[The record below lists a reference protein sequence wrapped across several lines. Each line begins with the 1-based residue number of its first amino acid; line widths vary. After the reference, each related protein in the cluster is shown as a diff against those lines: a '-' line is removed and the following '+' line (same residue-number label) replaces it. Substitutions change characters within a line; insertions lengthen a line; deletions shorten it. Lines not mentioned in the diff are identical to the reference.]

1 MIYLFTGDD
10 TKKKNVAY
18 EKLLKTLGKNVEVF
32 AIHKNDFNPIQV
44 ESFYSSAGLFFST
57 CVVIFNNVFDRE
69 EAHDFL
75 LKKIEEM
82 RESENVFIVL
92 EGKLKKTETD
102 VFTKK
107 KAIVSI
113 FELPKGKKEK
123 FDSFLLAYD
132 LEKKDKLN
140 LWIHF
145 RQAIDRGVG
154 MEELIGILFWKAKDM
169 ILKRNFSKFKE
180 NELKLFA
187 SRLSY
192 LLPEARK
199 EGLSDE
205 EAFEQF
211 LLEAF

>member
-10 TKKKNVAY
+10 TKKKNIAY
-18 EKLLKTLGKNVEVF
+18 EKFLKTLPKNVEVF
-32 AIHKNDFNPIQV
+32 SVNKNDFNPVQI

-57 CVVIFNNVFDRE
+57 CIVVLKNVFERE
-69 EAHDFL
+69 EAKDFF
-75 LKKIEEM
+75 LKKIVEM
-82 RESENVFIVL
+82 QKSENIFILL
-92 EGKLKKTETD
+92 EGKLKKIETD
-102 VFTKK
+102 IFIKK
-107 KAIVSI
+107 KSVVNI

-132 LEKKDKLN
+132 LEKRDKLN

-154 MEELIGILFWKAKDM
+154 MEELVGILFWKAKDM

-180 NELKLFA
+180 VELKHFA
-187 SRLSY
+187 LRLSY

-199 EGLSDE
+199 EGKSDE

-211 LLEAF
+211 LLEVF

>member
-10 TKKKNVAY
+10 TKKKNIAY
-18 EKLLKTLGKNVEVF
+18 EKLLKTFEGKVEIF
-32 AIHKNDFNPIQV
+32 SIGKNDFNPVQV
-44 ESFYSSAGLFFST
+44 ESFYSSSGLFFST
-57 CVVIFNNVFDRE
+57 CVVVLNNIFERE
-69 EAHDFL
+69 EARDFL
-75 LKKIEEM
+75 LKKIGEM

-92 EGKLKKTETD
+92 ESKLKKTEID
-102 VFTKK
+102 IFTKK
-107 KAIVSI
+107 KAIVNI
-113 FELPKGKKEK
+113 FELPKSKKEK
-123 FDSFLLAYD
+123 FDNFLLAYD
-132 LEKKDKLN
+132 LEKRDKLN

-145 RQAIDRGVG
+145 RQAIDKGVG

-180 NELKLFA
+180 SELKVFA

-199 EGLSDE
+199 EGKSDE

>member
-18 EKLLKTLGKNVEVF
+18 EKLLKTFKKNVEVF
-32 AIHKNDFNPIQV
+32 AINKNDFNPLQV

-57 CVVIFNNVFDRE
+57 CIVILNNVFERE
-69 EAHDFL
+69 EAKDFL
-75 LKKIEEM
+75 LKKIGEM
-82 RESENVFIVL
+82 QKSENVFIFL
-92 EGKLKKTETD
+92 EGKLKKAEID
-102 VFTKK
+102 FFSKK
-107 KAIVSI
+107 KVAVNV

-145 RQAIDRGVG
+145 RQAIDLGVG
-154 MEELIGILFWKAKDM
+154 MEELIGILFWKVKDM

-180 NELKLFA
+180 DELKLFA

-199 EGLSDE
+199 KGLDDE
-205 EAFEQF
+205 SEFERF